1 MKKVLGLLRHGEAGF
16 DFESDF
22 QRELSAKGRS
32 KLIKMSDSLFRADFS
47 PQKIISSS
55 ATRTIQ
61 TTEIISYGFPSAEVA
76 FFKELYEADSSI
88 ISSKISEIK
97 NEIDEVL
104 LVGHNPGLSLFVSQ
118 IADQGYLSM
127 EPGMIIIL
135 ELYIQEWSHI
145 GIGTGIIKEVLV

>member
-22 QRELSAKGRS
+22 QRELTAKGRS

-47 PQKIISSS
+47 PQKIISSA
-55 ATRTIQ
+55 ATRTMQ
-61 TTEIISYGFPSAEVA
+61 TTEIISYGFPNAEVT
-76 FFKELYEADSSI
+76 FHQELYEADSAI
-88 ISSKISEIK
+88 ITSKISEIS
-97 NEIDEVL
+97 DEVETVL
-104 LVGHNPGLSLFVSQ
+104 LVGHNPGISLFVSQ

-135 ELYIQEWSHI
+135 ELYIAHWSHV
-145 GIGTGIIKEVLV
+145 GIGTGIIKEVMI